1 MMISAKTTQ
10 ATPELLA
17 NFIPFCECSQDE
29 LIVLADHAWIDEVK
43 KGHVV
48 TQSGSTDE
56 WDLYLIEG
64 TLKLVADDG
73 KETFIM
79 GGSRTARAPFGHLQ
93 PRHYTISALT
103 PVRFLRVDNTLLKDL
118 TYSGSR
124 AGFRVEE
131 AAEFPAMKNTPLFT
145 EIYDDLINDRLVVPS
160 MPEVALKIRHL
171 IEDEDV
177 PVPQLAKVLSIDPA
191 ISAKLIKSA
200 NGALYHGQPAVDTC
214 VRAISR
220 LGLNTT
226 KHLVISFVMRNLFSE
241 KIHTELLNQHARD
254 LWYHSVE
261 VAAIS
266 MALAQATPGMDA
278 EEALLAGLLHD
289 IGELVILSYAENY
302 PELIVDGETL
312 GSVIRHLKAEIG
324 AVMLREWQFP
334 EPLIEAAY
342 GAEEWTRDS
351 GEKPDYC
358 DVVLTAQLHSFFG
371 TAKMKGIPALEDI
384 PAFSKIAGGNLTPEI
399 SMKILDEAKEQI
411 LETKQLFLS

>member
-1 MMISAKTTQ
+1 MTPAKTTQ
-10 ATPELLA
+10 ASPELLA
-17 NFIPFCECSQDE
+17 NFIPFSECSQDE
-29 LIVLADHAWIDEVK
+29 LIVLADHAWVDEVK
-43 KGHVV
+43 KGYVV
-48 TQSGSTDE
+48 AQSGSSDE

-79 GGSRTARAPFGHLQ
+79 GGSRTARASCGHLQ
-93 PRHYTISALT
+93 PRHYTISAIT

-118 TYSGSR
+118 TYSVSR
-124 AGFRVEE
+124 TGVRVEE
-131 AAEFPAMKNTPLFT
+131 VVGFPNMKNTPLFT

-177 PVPQLAKVLSIDPA
+177 PVPQLAKVLNIDPA

-214 VRAISR
+214 ARAISR

-226 KHLVISFVMRNLFSE
+226 KHLVISFVMRNLFCE

-254 LWYHSVE
+254 LWFHSVE

-266 MALAQATPGMDA
+266 MALAHVTPGMDA

-302 PELIVDGETL
+302 PELIVDSETL
-312 GSVIRHLKAEIG
+312 DGVIKQLKAEIG

-334 EPLIEAAY
+334 EAIIEAAY

-371 TAKMKGIPALEDI
+371 TPKMEGIPALEDI
-384 PAFSKIAGGNLTPEI
+384 PAFSKLAGGNLTPEI

-411 LETKQLFLS
+411 FETKQLFL

>member
-1 MMISAKTTQ
+1 MTSVKTTQ

-17 NFIPFCECSQDE
+17 NFIPFSECSQDE

-43 KGHVV
+43 QGYVL
-48 TQSGSTDE
+48 TRAGSTDE

-64 TLKLVADDG
+64 TLRLEADDG

-93 PRHYTISALT
+93 PRHYTVSAIT
-103 PVRFLRVDNTLLKDL
+103 SVQFLRVDNTLLKDL
-118 TYSGSR
+118 TYSNIR
-124 AGFRVEE
+124 AGVRVEE
-131 AAEFPAMKNTPLFT
+131 AEVSPNVINTPLFT

-171 IEDEDV
+171 VEDDDI
-177 PVPQLAKVLSIDPA
+177 PIPQLAKVLNIDPA

-214 VRAISR
+214 ARAISR

-226 KHLVISFVMRNLFSE
+226 KHLVVSFVMRNLFCE
-241 KIHTELLNQHARD
+241 KIHDVLLNQHARD
-254 LWYHSVE
+254 LWFHSVE

-266 MALAQATPGMDA
+266 IALANVTPGMNA

-302 PELIVDGETL
+302 PEMIVDNETL
-312 GSVIRHLKAEIG
+312 DDVIKHLKAEIG
-324 AVMLREWQFP
+324 AVVLREWKFP
-334 EPLIEAAY
+334 DAIVEAAY

-371 TAKMKGIPALEDI
+371 TPRMDSIPPLEDI
-384 PAFSKIAGGNLTPEI
+384 PAFSKLADGNLTPEI

>member
-1 MMISAKTTQ
+1 MTPAKTTQ
-10 ATPELLA
+10 ASPELLA
-17 NFIPFCECSQDE
+17 NFIPFSECSQDE
-29 LIVLADHAWIDEVK
+29 LIVLADHAWVDEVK
-43 KGHVV
+43 KGYVV
-48 TQSGSTDE
+48 AQSGSSDE

-79 GGSRTARAPFGHLQ
+79 GGSRTARASCGHLQ
-93 PRHYTISALT
+93 PRHYTISAIT

-118 TYSGSR
+118 TYSVSR
-124 AGFRVEE
+124 TGVRVEE
-131 AAEFPAMKNTPLFT
+131 VVGFPNMKNTPLFT

-177 PVPQLAKVLSIDPA
+177 PVPQLAKVLNIDPA

-214 VRAISR
+214 ARAISR

-226 KHLVISFVMRNLFSE
+226 KHLVISFVMRNLFCE

-254 LWYHSVE
+254 LWFHSVE

-266 MALAQATPGMDA
+266 MALAHVTPGMDA

-302 PELIVDGETL
+302 PELIVDSETL
-312 GSVIRHLKAEIG
+312 DGVIKQLKAEIG

-334 EPLIEAAY
+334 EAIIEAAY

-371 TAKMKGIPALEDI
+371 TPKMEGIPGLEDI
-384 PAFSKIAGGNLTPEI
+384 PAFSKLAGGNLTPEI

-411 LETKQLFLS
+411 FETKQLFL

>member
-1 MMISAKTTQ
+1 MMASIKTTQ
-10 ATPELLA
+10 ANPEILA
-17 NFIPFCECSQDE
+17 RFIPFSECSQDE
-29 LIVLADHAWIDEVK
+29 LIVLSDHAWVDEVK
-43 KGHVV
+43 EGYVLARA
-48 TQSGSTDE
+48 GSVDE

-64 TLKLVADDG
+64 TLRLVADDG

-93 PRHYTISALT
+93 PRHYTISAIT
-103 PVRFLRVDNTLLKDL
+103 PAQFMRVDNTLLKDL

-124 AGFRVEE
+124 AGIRVEE
-131 AAEFPAMKNTPLFT
+131 GAGAPHMKNTPLFT

-171 IEDEDV
+171 IEDDDV
-177 PVPQLAKVLSIDPA
+177 PIPQLAKVLNIDPA

-214 VRAISR
+214 ARAISR

-226 KHLVISFVMRNLFSE
+226 KHLVVSFVMRNLFCE
-241 KIHTELLNQHARD
+241 KIHVDLLNQHARD
-254 LWYHSVE
+254 LWSHSVE

-266 MALAQATPGMDA
+266 MALAHVTPGMNA

-302 PELIVDGETL
+302 PEMIVDDEALDG
-312 GSVIRHLKAEIG
+312 VIKHLKAEIG
-324 AVMLREWQFP
+324 AVILREWQFP
-334 EPLIEAAY
+334 DALVEAAY

-358 DVVLTAQLHSFFG
+358 DVVLVAQLHSFFG
-371 TAKMKGIPALEDI
+371 TSRMDSIPALEEI
-384 PAFSKIAGGNLTPEI
+384 PAFSKLAGGNLTPKI

-411 LETKQLFLS
+411 LETKQLFL

>member
-1 MMISAKTTQ
+1 MSSVKTTQ
-10 ATPELLA
+10 ATPEFLA
-17 NFIPFCECSQDE
+17 NFIPFSECSQDE

-43 KGHVV
+43 QGYVL
-48 TQSGSTDE
+48 TRAGSTDE

-64 TLKLVADDG
+64 TLRLVADDG

-93 PRHYTISALT
+93 PRHYTVSAIT
-103 PVRFLRVDNTLLKDL
+103 SVQFLRVDNTLLKDL
-118 TYSGSR
+118 TYSNIR
-124 AGFRVEE
+124 AGVRVEE
-131 AAEFPAMKNTPLFT
+131 AEVSPNVINTPLFT

-171 IEDEDV
+171 VEDDDI
-177 PVPQLAKVLSIDPA
+177 PIPQLAKVLNIDPA

-214 VRAISR
+214 ARAISR

-226 KHLVISFVMRNLFSE
+226 KHLVVSFVMRNLFCE
-241 KIHTELLNQHARD
+241 KIHDDLLNQHARD
-254 LWYHSVE
+254 LWFHSVE

-266 MALAQATPGMDA
+266 MALANVTPGMNA

-302 PELIVDGETL
+302 PEMIVDNETL
-312 GSVIRHLKAEIG
+312 DDVIKHLKAEIG
-324 AVMLREWQFP
+324 AVVLREWKFP
-334 EPLIEAAY
+334 DAIVEAAY

-371 TAKMKGIPALEDI
+371 TPRMDSIPPLEDI
-384 PAFSKIAGGNLTPEI
+384 PAFSKLADGNLTPEI